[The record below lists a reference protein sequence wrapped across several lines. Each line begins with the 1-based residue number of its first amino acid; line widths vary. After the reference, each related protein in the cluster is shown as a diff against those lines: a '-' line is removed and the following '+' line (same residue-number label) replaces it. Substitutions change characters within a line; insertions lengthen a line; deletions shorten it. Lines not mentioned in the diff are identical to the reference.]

1 MIEGAAMDVL
11 EKLRRELPS
20 LSQRE
25 ARAARHLIANYPMA
39 GLNTVAEFAE
49 QSGVSTATVLR
60 LVRRLGFSVYADFQ
74 ESLRRHLEV
83 TLQSPLLRFSRPHE
97 QPAGRDGHFLS
108 RFTGNLAAAL
118 RELERVVPQGEFD
131 KVVALLAEPRRD
143 IHFIGGRYS
152 SNIATY
158 VADLL
163 SAVRGRVHVI
173 AGQTQRW
180 PQHLLDIGRNSVVC
194 VFDVRRY
201 QQDVI
206 EFAQEAATK
215 QGATVVLFTDIWQS
229 PASRVARHVLPF
241 PVGSPSVFDML
252 TMGLA
257 LGEALVG
264 ATAARIGGDGKDR
277 IERLEALR
285 GDLPA
290 QDDDNVIQGQ
300 YAQAGAGH
308 QRQACRGKQDEA

>member
-1 MIEGAAMDVL
+1 MTGSAAPDVL
-11 EKLRRELPS
+11 ETLRRELPS

-25 ARAARHLIANYPMA
+25 ARAARHLMANYPMA

-83 TLQSPLLRFSRPHE
+83 TLQSPLLRFSQPRERPPGE
-97 QPAGRDGHFLS
+97 DAHFLS
-108 RFTGNLAAAL
+108 RFTANLAASL
-118 RELERVVPQGEFD
+118 RELERAVPESEFD
-131 KVVALLAEPRRD
+131 KVVALLSEPRRD

-152 SNIATY
+152 SNVAAYI
-158 VADLL
+158 ADLL
-163 SAVRGRVHVI
+163 SAVRGRVHVVG
-173 AGQTQRW
+173 GQTQRW

-201 QQDVI
+201 QQDVVD
-206 EFAQEAATK
+206 FAHKAATK

-241 PVGSPSVFDML
+241 PVESPSVFDML
-252 TMGLA
+252 TMGMA

-264 ATAARIGGDGKDR
+264 ATAARIGGHGKHR
-277 IERLEALR
+277 IERLESLR

-290 QDDDNVIQGQ
+290 QGN
-300 YAQAGAGH
+300 GH
-308 QRQACRGKQDEA
+308 AA

>member
-1 MIEGAAMDVL
+1 MTGSESADVL
-11 EKLRRELPS
+11 ERLRRELPS

-74 ESLRRHLEV
+74 DSLRRHLEV
-83 TLQSPLLRFSRPHE
+83 TLQSPLLRFSQSERR
-97 QPAGRDGHFLS
+97 PAGTQSHFLA
-108 RFTGNLAAAL
+108 RFPPNLAASL
-118 RELERVVPQGEFD
+118 EELDRVVPASEFD
-131 KVVALLAEPRRD
+131 KVVALLSEPRRD

-152 SNIATY
+152 SNLATY
-158 VADLL
+158 IADLL
-163 SAVRGRVHVI
+163 SAVRGRIHVVS
-173 AGQTQRW
+173 GQTQRW
-180 PQHLLDIGRNSVVC
+180 PQHLLDIGRNSVLV

-206 EFAQEAATK
+206 EFAQKAATQ

-229 PASRVARHVLPF
+229 PVSRVARHVLPF
-241 PVGSPSVFDML
+241 PVESPSVFDML
-252 TMGLA
+252 TMGMA

-264 ATAARIGGDGKDR
+264 ATAARIGGDGKTR
-277 IERLEALR
+277 IERLETLR
-285 GDLPA
+285 GER
-290 QDDDNVIQGQ
+290 
-300 YAQAGAGH
+300 AGSREEA
-308 QRQACRGKQDEA
+308 KQ